1 MNSIT
6 LNSASSPSLSDDPSS
21 LTACFLGTK
30 ALISSFKKP
39 SELITSEP
47 TFYPHDLTLQYYDQ
61 IWNFD
66 RLKRLQDTE
75 SEDSESSG
83 VEIESKFRLDGE
95 GVKRPFMNSAIV
107 SAGTIILTI
116 IVCTLGGYALTV
128 LNTPLKNFFFLLVI
142 LPI

>member
-1 MNSIT
+1 M
-6 LNSASSPSLSDDPSS
+6 
-21 LTACFLGTK
+21 
-30 ALISSFKKP
+30 
-39 SELITSEP
+39 
-47 TFYPHDLTLQYYDQ
+47 QYYDQ

-116 IVCTLGGYALTV
+116 IVCT
-128 LNTPLKNFFFLLVI
+128 
-142 LPI
+142 